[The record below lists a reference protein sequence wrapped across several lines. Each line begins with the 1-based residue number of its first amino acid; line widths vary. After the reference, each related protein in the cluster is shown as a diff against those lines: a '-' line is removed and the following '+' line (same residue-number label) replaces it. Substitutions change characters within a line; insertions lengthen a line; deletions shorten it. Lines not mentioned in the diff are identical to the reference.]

1 MRFFGTRRSSRLRG
15 CLELN
20 APITRMSRITPS
32 TPATISPTFTPF
44 RRRDRSWVYMGMC
57 EPRIVLVGGARMT
70 VSAEGKSQKKR
81 RDHIFVQVTSHKL
94 FSARCTTLCT
104 RTPCTCPRVRSR
116 ARRAT
121 RRAVPTR
128 AMLRFA
134 SPPRHPPRAVHRR
147 RRRRDALIASST
159 FRTRSI
165 AEWRSRPRR
174 DVHGS
179 RWPPRSPPACWR

>member
-32 TPATISPTFTPF
+32 TPATISATFTPF

-57 EPRIVLVGGARMT
+57 EPRIVRLARARDFQG
-70 VSAEGKSQKKR
+70 SHRKR
-81 RDHIFVQVTSHKL
+81 RDLV
-94 FSARCTTLCT
+94 ARLCISQSYPKERVLRVIT
-104 RTPCTCPRVRSR
+104 PRCRTPCTCPRVRLR

-121 RRAVPTR
+121 RRAVPTNATR
-128 AMLRFA
+128 RFA
-134 SPPRHPPRAVHRR
+134 SPRRHPPRAVRRR
-147 RRRRDALIASST
+147 RRRRDSLNASST

-165 AEWRSRPRR
+165 AASRRRPRR
-174 DVHGS
+174 DAHGS